1 MWLKTKI
8 GKQIHNRQHAR
19 ALKEWEGIL
28 VEVDAVGLTINDGET
43 GLTFIPYRSIFAV
56 RVLER

>member
-8 GKQIHNRQHAR
+8 GKQIHIDSTQETEA
-19 ALKEWEGIL
+19 WEGIL

-43 GLTFIPYRSIFAV
+43 GLTFKPYRSIFAV

>member
-8 GKQIHNRQHAR
+8 GKRIHIESTQEAT
-19 ALKEWEGIL
+19 AWEGIL
-28 VEVDAVGLTINDGET
+28 AEVDAVGLTINDVES

-56 RVLER
+56 RVLEL